1 MIVKFLSVPVVFF
14 IVITIATLAV
24 CLVIIVVVGETIVKI
39 SDHRNKKVTYRSVA
53 SSLSWYGVFLNLHS
67 ENPFFLS

>member
-39 SDHRNKKVTYRSVA
+39 SDHRNKIHRK
-53 SSLSWYGVFLNLHS
+53 SLIDQLRHR
-67 ENPFFLS
+67 